1 MDDTQQHL
9 HDMDE
14 IEFIIERD
22 DDEQPEVDSPNRPT
36 KAKKHRKWIGYLLTA
51 LGLVA
56 LMILS
61 LVIYNFW
68 KDNHTKKL
76 TFSPTPAENIEL
88 LQQPVVADNGNV
100 EYKIDSPASDS
111 KVVFTTDSLLGVSLN
126 LYELC
131 GLEATIVFDE
141 PKLKD
146 KSVMLYC
153 RSADFRKDDGSFI
166 GSFVVD
172 GEDYTMD
179 CSNDSVP
186 HGYMAILGSRSVI
199 GISDNDE
206 VKKFIIE
213 NGGSY
218 FQQYFLV
225 SNGMVLQDNL
235 NALGGTTRRCAIGW
249 KKQTKTMPD
258 RMFFIASRDEV
269 SAWDF
274 ANALRE
280 YGFTNAIYI
289 TGGSDYC
296 YYRDEEGTRHDIG
309 DVANYPYKKWT
320 GVPWLVFKKLK
331 RS

>member
-22 DDEQPEVDSPNRPT
+22 DDEQPQVGSSDHP
-36 KAKKHRKWIGYLLTA
+36 AKPKKRRKWIGFLLKA
-51 LGLVA
+51 LGIVA
-56 LMILS
+56 LMILT
-61 LVIYNFW
+61 LVFYNYW
-68 KDNHTKKL
+68 KDNHVKKL
-76 TFSPTPAENIEL
+76 TFSPTPVENMAL
-88 LQQPVVADNGNV
+88 LQQPVA
-100 EYKIDSPASDS
+100 ATDS
-111 KVVFTTDSLLGVSLN
+111 KVIFTTDSLLGVSLN
-126 LYELC
+126 LYELS
-131 GLEATIVFDE
+131 GLEATIEFDE

-166 GSFVVD
+166 GSFVVN
-172 GEDYTMD
+172 GEEYTVD

-199 GISDNDE
+199 GVGNTDE
-206 VKKFIIE
+206 MKKFIIE

-218 FQQYFLV
+218 FQQYYLV
-225 SNGMVLQDNL
+225 SNGVVLQENL
-235 NALGGTTRRCAIGW
+235 NALGGTTRRCALGW
-249 KKQTKTMPD
+249 KKKTKTMPD
-258 RMFFIASRDEV
+258 RMFFVVSRDEV

-274 ANALRE
+274 SDALRE

-296 YYRDEEGTRHDIG
+296 YYRDEEGTRQDIG

-320 GVPWLVFKKLK
+320 GVPWLVFRKMKEVRGEK
-331 RS
+331 

>member
-1 MDDTQQHL
+1 MDDSQQHL
-9 HDMDE
+9 QEPDD

-22 DDEQPEVDSPNRPT
+22 EEEQPYNSDADHPVKP
-36 KAKKHRKWIGYLLTA
+36 KKRRKWVGYLLKA

-61 LVIYNFW
+61 LVIYNYW
-68 KDNHTKKL
+68 RGQHTKKL
-76 TFSPTPAENIEL
+76 TFSPTPTENMER
-88 LQQPVVADNGNV
+88 LQQSVTAD
-100 EYKIDSPASDS
+100 DS
-111 KVVFTTDSLLGVSLN
+111 KVIYTTDSLLGVFLN

-131 GLEATIVFDE
+131 GLQANIEFDE

-146 KSVMLYC
+146 ASVMLYC

-166 GSFVVD
+166 GSFIVN
-172 GEDYTMD
+172 GEDYTVD

-186 HGYMAILGSRSVI
+186 HGYMAILGSRCVI
-199 GISDNDE
+199 GVDDTDTM
-206 VKKFIIE
+206 KKYVIE

-225 SNGMVLQDNL
+225 SNGLVLQDNL
-235 NALGGTTRRCAIGW
+235 NALGGTTRRCALGW
-249 KKQTKTMPD
+249 KKKSD
-258 RMFFIASRDEV
+258 KLYFIVSRDEV

-274 ANALRE
+274 SDALRE

-296 YYRDEEGTRHDIG
+296 YYRDEEGTRQDIG

-320 GVPWLVFKKLK
+320 GVPWLVF
-331 RS
+331 RSTKN

>member
-9 HDMDE
+9 QDPDE

-22 DDEQPEVDSPNRPT
+22 EEEQPQNSEAVHP
-36 KAKKHRKWIGYLLTA
+36 AKPKKRRKWLGYLLKA

-61 LVIYNFW
+61 LVIYNYW
-68 KDNHTKKL
+68 RGQHSKKL
-76 TFSPTPAENIEL
+76 TFSPTPAENMER
-88 LQQPVVADNGNV
+88 LQQPVTS
-100 EYKIDSPASDS
+100 EDS

-131 GLEATIVFDE
+131 GLQATIEFDE

-146 KSVMLYC
+146 ASVMLYC

-166 GSFVVD
+166 GSFVVN
-172 GEDYTMD
+172 GEDYTVD

-186 HGYMAILGSRSVI
+186 HGYMAILGPRCVI
-199 GISDNDE
+199 GIDDTDA
-206 VKKFIIE
+206 VKKFVIE

-225 SNGMVLQDNL
+225 SNGIVLQDNL
-235 NALGGTTRRCAIGW
+235 NALGGTTRRCALGW
-249 KKQTKTMPD
+249 KKKTD
-258 RMFFIASRDEV
+258 KLFFVVSRDEV

-274 ANALRE
+274 SDALRE
-280 YGFTNAIYI
+280 FGFTNAIYI

-296 YYRDEEGTRHDIG
+296 YYRDEEGTRQDIG

-320 GVPWLVFKKLK
+320 GVPWLVFRKMKG
-331 RS
+331 S

>member
-1 MDDTQQHL
+1 MDDSQQHL
-9 HDMDE
+9 QEPDD

-22 DDEQPEVDSPNRPT
+22 EEEQPYNSDADHPVKP
-36 KAKKHRKWIGYLLTA
+36 KKRRKWVGYLLKA

-61 LVIYNFW
+61 LVIYNYW
-68 KDNHTKKL
+68 RGQHTKKL
-76 TFSPTPAENIEL
+76 TFSPTPTENMER
-88 LQQPVVADNGNV
+88 LQQSVTV
-100 EYKIDSPASDS
+100 EDS
-111 KVVFTTDSLLGVSLN
+111 KVVYTTDSLLGVFLN

-131 GLEATIVFDE
+131 GLQANIEFDE

-146 KSVMLYC
+146 ASVMLYC

-166 GSFVVD
+166 GSFIVN
-172 GEDYTMD
+172 GEDYTVD

-186 HGYMAILGSRSVI
+186 HGYMAILGSRCGI
-199 GISDNDE
+199 GVDDTDTM
-206 VKKFIIE
+206 KKYVIE

-225 SNGMVLQDNL
+225 SNGLVLQDNL
-235 NALGGTTRRCAIGW
+235 NALGGTTRRCALGW
-249 KKQTKTMPD
+249 KKKSD
-258 RMFFIASRDEV
+258 KLYFIVSRDEV

-274 ANALRE
+274 SDALRE

-296 YYRDEEGTRHDIG
+296 YYRDEEGTRQDIG

-320 GVPWLVFKKLK
+320 GVPWLVFRSKK
-331 RS
+331 

>member
-22 DDEQPEVDSPNRPT
+22 DDEQNKVSKPDRPST
-36 KAKKHRKWIGYLLTA
+36 PKKSKKWIGYLLKA

-56 LMILS
+56 LMLFS
-61 LVIYNFW
+61 LVIYNYW
-68 KDNHTKKL
+68 RGQHTKKL
-76 TFSPTPAENIEL
+76 TFSPTPTENIER
-88 LQQPVVADNGNV
+88 LQQSVA
-100 EYKIDSPASDS
+100 ASDS
-111 KVVFTTDSLLGVSLN
+111 KVVFTNDSVLGVSLQ

-131 GLEATIVFDE
+131 GLQASIEFEE

-146 KSVMLYC
+146 ASVMLYC

-166 GSFVVD
+166 GSFVVN
-172 GEDYTMD
+172 GEDYTVD
-179 CSNDSVP
+179 CSNDSVA
-186 HGYMAILGSRSVI
+186 HGYMAILGSRCVI
-199 GISDNDE
+199 GVDDTE
-206 VKKFIIE
+206 EMKKFIIE

-225 SNGMVLQDNL
+225 SNGLVLQESL
-235 NALGGTTRRCAIGW
+235 YALGGTTRRCALGW
-249 KKQTKTMPD
+249 KKKTD
-258 RMFFIASRDEV
+258 KLFFVISRDEV

-274 ANALRE
+274 SDALRE

-296 YYRDEEGTRHDIG
+296 YYRDEEGTRQDIG

-320 GVPWLVFKKLK
+320 GVPWLVFRKMKG
-331 RS
+331 S

>member
-1 MDDTQQHL
+1 MDDSQQHL
-9 HDMDE
+9 QEPDD

-22 DDEQPEVDSPNRPT
+22 EEEQPYNSDADHPVKP
-36 KAKKHRKWIGYLLTA
+36 KKRRKWVGYLLKA

-61 LVIYNFW
+61 LVIYNYW
-68 KDNHTKKL
+68 RGQHTKKL
-76 TFSPTPAENIEL
+76 TFSPTPTENMER
-88 LQQPVVADNGNV
+88 LQQSVTA
-100 EYKIDSPASDS
+100 EDS
-111 KVVFTTDSLLGVSLN
+111 KVVYTTDSLLGVFLN

-131 GLEATIVFDE
+131 GLQANIEFDE

-146 KSVMLYC
+146 ASVMLYC

-166 GSFVVD
+166 GSFIVN
-172 GEDYTMD
+172 GEDYTVD

-186 HGYMAILGSRSVI
+186 HGYMAILGSRCVI
-199 GISDNDE
+199 GVDDTDTM
-206 VKKFIIE
+206 KKYVIE

-225 SNGMVLQDNL
+225 SNGLVLQDNL
-235 NALGGTTRRCAIGW
+235 NALGGTTRRCALGW
-249 KKQTKTMPD
+249 KKKSD
-258 RMFFIASRDEV
+258 KLYFIVSRDEV

-274 ANALRE
+274 SDALRE

-296 YYRDEEGTRHDIG
+296 YYRDEEGTRQDIG

-320 GVPWLVFKKLK
+320 GVPWLVFRSKKN
-331 RS
+331 

>member
-1 MDDTQQHL
+1 MDDSQQHL
-9 HDMDE
+9 QEPDD

-22 DDEQPEVDSPNRPT
+22 EEEQPYNSEADHPVKP
-36 KAKKHRKWIGYLLTA
+36 KKRRKWVGYLLKA

-61 LVIYNFW
+61 LVIYNYW
-68 KDNHTKKL
+68 RGQHTKKL
-76 TFSPTPAENIEL
+76 TFSPTPTENMER
-88 LQQPVVADNGNV
+88 LQQSVTAD
-100 EYKIDSPASDS
+100 DS
-111 KVVFTTDSLLGVSLN
+111 KVVYTTDSLLGVFLN

-131 GLEATIVFDE
+131 GLQANIEFDE

-146 KSVMLYC
+146 ASVMLYC

-166 GSFVVD
+166 GSFIVN
-172 GEDYTMD
+172 GEDYTVD

-186 HGYMAILGSRSVI
+186 HGYMAILGSRCVI
-199 GISDNDE
+199 GVDDTDTM
-206 VKKFIIE
+206 KKYVIE

-225 SNGMVLQDNL
+225 SNGLVLQDNL
-235 NALGGTTRRCAIGW
+235 NALGGTTRRCALGW
-249 KKQTKTMPD
+249 KKKSD
-258 RMFFIASRDEV
+258 KLYFIVSRDEV

-274 ANALRE
+274 SDALRE

-296 YYRDEEGTRHDIG
+296 YYRDEEGTRQDIG

-320 GVPWLVFKKLK
+320 GVPWLVF
-331 RS
+331 RSTKN

>member
-1 MDDTQQHL
+1 MDDKQQHL

-22 DDEQPEVDSPNRPT
+22 DDEQPQVGNSDHP
-36 KAKKHRKWIGYLLTA
+36 AKPKKRRKWIAFLLKA
-51 LGLVA
+51 LGIVA
-56 LMILS
+56 LMILT
-61 LVIYNFW
+61 LVFYNYW
-68 KDNHTKKL
+68 KDNHVKKL
-76 TFSPTPAENIEL
+76 TFSPTPVENMAL
-88 LQQPVVADNGNV
+88 LQQPVA
-100 EYKIDSPASDS
+100 ATDS

-126 LYELC
+126 LYELS
-131 GLEATIVFDE
+131 GLEATIEFDE

-166 GSFVVD
+166 GSFVVN
-172 GEDYTMD
+172 GEEYTVD

-186 HGYMAILGSRSVI
+186 HGYMAILGSRCVI
-199 GISDNDE
+199 GVGNTDE
-206 VKKFIIE
+206 MKKFIIE

-225 SNGMVLQDNL
+225 SNGVVLQENL
-235 NALGGTTRRCAIGW
+235 NALGGTTRRCALGW
-249 KKQTKTMPD
+249 KKKTKTMPD
-258 RMFFIASRDEV
+258 RMFFVVSRDEV
-269 SAWDF
+269 NAWDF
-274 ANALRE
+274 SDALRE

-296 YYRDEEGTRHDIG
+296 YYRDEEGTRQDIG

-320 GVPWLVFKKLK
+320 GVPWLVFRKMKEVK
-331 RS
+331 D

>member
-9 HDMDE
+9 QDPDE

-22 DDEQPEVDSPNRPT
+22 EEEHPQNSEAVHP
-36 KAKKHRKWIGYLLTA
+36 AKPKKRRKWLGYLLKA

-61 LVIYNFW
+61 LVIYNYW
-68 KDNHTKKL
+68 RGQHSKKL
-76 TFSPTPAENIEL
+76 TFSPTPAENMQR
-88 LQQPVVADNGNV
+88 LQQPVTS
-100 EYKIDSPASDS
+100 EDS

-131 GLEATIVFDE
+131 GLQATIEFDE

-146 KSVMLYC
+146 ASVMLYC

-166 GSFVVD
+166 GSFVVN
-172 GEDYTMD
+172 GEDYTVD

-186 HGYMAILGSRSVI
+186 HGYMAILGPRCVI
-199 GISDNDE
+199 GIDDTDA
-206 VKKFIIE
+206 VKKFVIE

-225 SNGMVLQDNL
+225 SNGIVLQDNL
-235 NALGGTTRRCAIGW
+235 NALGGTTRRCALGW
-249 KKQTKTMPD
+249 KKKTD
-258 RMFFIASRDEV
+258 KLFFVVSRDEV

-274 ANALRE
+274 SDALRE
-280 YGFTNAIYI
+280 FGFTNAIYI

-296 YYRDEEGTRHDIG
+296 YYRDEEGTRQDIG

-320 GVPWLVFKKLK
+320 GVPWLVFRKMKG
-331 RS
+331 S